1 MDYTVSLQV
10 QHQLAV
16 FPTHFYQGYSV
27 ELQMKS
33 TEVDQGLFTDSY
45 CKVCSA
51 QLISESQRVAHYES
65 RKHANKVR
73 LYYMLHPVD
82 GGCPAKKLRT
92 DNGSDKGDVDKNKC
106 CTLCNMSFTSAVVAQ
121 SHYQGK
127 IHAKRLKLL
136 LGEQPAIM
144 SKEASPSPVKSSP
157 ETSPMTSP
165 RQRRDSDRY
174 CQLCNAWFNNPGMAQ
189 QHYDGKKH
197 KKNAARAD
205 LLEQLGKTLD
215 MGEMKGMERCCWCL
229 CGNCQPMSSAVE
241 SMCCREVDAFWA
253 LVENLT
259 PRPDITCLTLP
270 INPHAA
276 CSRLK
281 HGGLRLR
288 GARPPSHIAPS
299 RPRTYPR
306 ASGLPLH
313 GERDPRLAAPHITP
327 RLGYVRGQAGS
338 ARNIILLS
346 KMSTAHDRV
355 FGHR

>member
-1 MDYTVSLQV
+1 MDYLLTLQV
-10 QHQLAV
+10 RHQLAV
-16 FPTHFYQGYSV
+16 FPTHFRQSYSV

-82 GGCPAKKLRT
+82 GGCPPKKLRT
-92 DNGSDKGDVDKNKC
+92 DNGSDEGDVDKNKC

-136 LGEQPAIM
+136 LGDQPAITT
-144 SKEASPSPVKSSP
+144 KEASPSPVKSSP
-157 ETSPMTSP
+157 DTSPMTSP
-165 RQRRDSDRY
+165 RHRRDSDRY

-215 MGEMKGMERCCWCL
+215 MGDMKGLKRSYTCDVCSVTL
-229 CGNCQPMSSAVE
+229 NSVAQYHAHLQGSKHQN
-241 SMCCREVDAFWA
+241 
-253 LVENLT
+253 NLKNQ
-259 PRPDITCLTLP
+259 I
-270 INPHAA
+270 
-276 CSRLK
+276 S
-281 HGGLRLR
+281 
-288 GARPPSHIAPS
+288 
-299 RPRTYPR
+299 
-306 ASGLPLH
+306 
-313 GERDPRLAAPHITP
+313 
-327 RLGYVRGQAGS
+327 VQ
-338 ARNIILLS
+338 
-346 KMSTAHDRV
+346 
-355 FGHR
+355 

>member
-1 MDYTVSLQV
+1 MECTLSIQV
-10 QHQLAV
+10 QQLLGV
-16 FPTHFYQGYSV
+16 FPTHFYKGHSV

-92 DNGSDKGDVDKNKC
+92 NNGSDERDVDKNKC

-136 LGEQPAIM
+136 LGEQPAIIT
-144 SKEASPSPVKSSP
+144 KEASHSPVKNFPEMSP
-157 ETSPMTSP
+157 IMSP

-197 KKNAARAD
+197 KKNATRAD
-205 LLEQLGKTLD
+205 LLEQLGQTLD
-215 MGEMKGMERCCWCL
+215 MGEMKGLKRSYTCEVCRVTLNSVAQYHSHLQGSKHQNKDPEEDPNMLEEL
-229 CGNCQPMSSAVE
+229 FPFSAGQVTGKKN
-241 SMCCREVDAFWA
+241 VWA
-253 LVENLT
+253 SL
-259 PRPDITCLTLP
+259 
-270 INPHAA
+270 
-276 CSRLK
+276 
-281 HGGLRLR
+281 LRLL
-288 GARPPSHIAPS
+288 PP
-299 RPRTYPR
+299 
-306 ASGLPLH
+306 
-313 GERDPRLAAPHITP
+313 
-327 RLGYVRGQAGS
+327 
-338 ARNIILLS
+338 
-346 KMSTAHDRV
+346 
-355 FGHR
+355 

>member
-10 QHQLAV
+10 HHQLAL
-16 FPTHFYQGYSV
+16 FPTHCYQGYSV

-51 QLISESQRVAHYES
+51 QLISESQRVAHYE
-65 RKHANKVR
+65 
-73 LYYMLHPVD
+73 
-82 GGCPAKKLRT
+82 
-92 DNGSDKGDVDKNKC
+92 GSDEGDVDKNKC

-136 LGEQPAIM
+136 LGEQPTITT
-144 SKEASPSPVKSSP
+144 KEASPSPIKSSP

-215 MGEMKGMERCCWCL
+215 MGEMKGLKRSYTCDVCSVTL
-229 CGNCQPMSSAVE
+229 NSVAQYHAHLQGSKHQN
-241 SMCCREVDAFWA
+241 
-253 LVENLT
+253 NLKNQ
-259 PRPDITCLTLP
+259 IC
-270 INPHAA
+270 
-276 CSRLK
+276 
-281 HGGLRLR
+281 
-288 GARPPSHIAPS
+288 
-299 RPRTYPR
+299 
-306 ASGLPLH
+306 
-313 GERDPRLAAPHITP
+313 
-327 RLGYVRGQAGS
+327 VQ
-338 ARNIILLS
+338 
-346 KMSTAHDRV
+346 
-355 FGHR
+355 